1 MKKRLL
7 KTMVQI
13 EGDDKDRL
21 NVLFK
26 KTLNGTIQLNELK
39 MMVAF
44 LGAISESIDL
54 QIKSNVT
61 K

>member
-1 MKKRLL
+1 MKRVLKR
-7 KTMVQI
+7 TVQI

-21 NVLFK
+21 SVLFK
-26 KTLNGTIQLNELK
+26 RTLNGTIELNELK

-54 QIKSNVT
+54 HIKSKVS